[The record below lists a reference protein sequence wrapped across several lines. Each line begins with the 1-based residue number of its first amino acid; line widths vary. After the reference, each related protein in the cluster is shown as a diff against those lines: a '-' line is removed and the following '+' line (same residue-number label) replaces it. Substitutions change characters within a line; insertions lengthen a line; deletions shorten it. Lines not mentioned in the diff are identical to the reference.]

1 MPDTRNILGQFDEI
15 EKKLER
21 LIRILKSL
29 EESNLELK
37 NTNERL
43 KEELHKKVESES
55 NYIREREVIR
65 SKIDGILMKLEDI
78 SEASQ

>member
-15 EKKLER
+15 EKKLEK
-21 LIRILKSL
+21 LMGVLKSL
-29 EESNLELK
+29 EESNLDLK

-43 KEELHKKVESES
+43 KEELQKKIESES
-55 NYIREREVIR
+55 SYIREREVIR

-78 SEASQ
+78 SEASR

>member
-15 EKKLER
+15 EKKLEK
-21 LIRILKSL
+21 LMRILKSL